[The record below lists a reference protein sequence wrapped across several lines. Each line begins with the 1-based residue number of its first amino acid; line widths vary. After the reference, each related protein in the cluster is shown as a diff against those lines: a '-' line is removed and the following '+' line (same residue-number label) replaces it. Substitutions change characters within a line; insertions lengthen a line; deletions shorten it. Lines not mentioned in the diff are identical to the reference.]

1 MVIVKKE
8 QNKILFQNPFKLM
21 FNKYNKQ
28 CKVGEGHLNSY
39 FYKKL
44 KFYKV
49 CNDSKSD
56 VCFNIVVGFRNW
68 NTKIQLTLIGIWIA
82 YYWFY

>member
-8 QNKILFQNPFKLM
+8 QNKILFQNPFKLI

-28 CKVGEGHLNSY
+28 CKLGERHLILY
-39 FYKKL
+39 FYKKS

-49 CNDSKSD
+49 CNDLKSN
-56 VCFNIVVGFRNW
+56 VCFNIVVGFGN
-68 NTKIQLTLIGIWIA
+68 
-82 YYWFY
+82 

>member
-1 MVIVKKE
+1 
-8 QNKILFQNPFKLM
+8 M

-39 FYKKL
+39 FCKES

-49 CNDSKSD
+49 CNDSKSN
-56 VCFNIVVGFRNW
+56 VCFNIVVGFGNW
-68 NTKIQLTLIGIWIA
+68 NNKIQLTLIEIWIA